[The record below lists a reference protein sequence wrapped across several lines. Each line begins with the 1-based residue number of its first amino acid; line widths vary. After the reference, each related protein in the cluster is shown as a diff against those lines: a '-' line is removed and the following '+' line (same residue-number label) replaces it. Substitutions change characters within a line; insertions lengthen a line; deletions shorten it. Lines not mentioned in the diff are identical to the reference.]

1 MISYSR
7 ESIGRAQDTLV
18 KALYLKRISKL
29 LEDDPDQVI
38 KQMEE
43 LRDAFFKLEN
53 LRILVIANL
62 NKLTN
67 PVSAWGSFSAGKQFV
82 RPHILSLG

>member
-29 LEDDPDQVI
+29 LEDDPDQVT

-43 LRDAFFKLEN
+43 LRDTFCKLEN
-53 LRILVIANL
+53 LRILVIADL
-62 NKLTN
+62 NRLKT
-67 PVSAWGSFSAGKQFV
+67 PVSVWKSFSEGKPFV
-82 RPHILSLG
+82 RTVH